1 MAGIQ
6 AMITRRKKISR
17 LPLACI
23 AASCFVWAAGALAM
37 AEEYDSGLDP
47 LPYRLPA
54 EFDPALQTGFV
65 EPTATDDRL
74 AALEAEVKR
83 LSSADEKRRA
93 DAAKKP
99 TFQIG
104 GQLQTDYLYFGQDAD
119 SREAFGDIND
129 GVNFRR
135 ARLTARGDAFEQVEY
150 AIGFDFALPG
160 RPSFLDVFVGMH
172 DLPILGHARVGHFF
186 EPFSLERVTQNRYNT
201 FMERS
206 LADVFAPARNTGF
219 NAYDTY
225 GNDEN
230 GTWSVGWFASNSDN
244 FGDQFM
250 DAGGQALTGR
260 LTWLPFYDEA
270 SSGRS
275 YVHVGGGYSYRTPPN
290 GNLIFAP
297 FPEAR
302 PGTPTLSSVQPLV
315 STGLISAE
323 HNQLFGAE
331 FAWIAG
337 PLSFQAEYMYVPVEQ
352 TAGPELAF
360 QGAYAYVSYF
370 LTGEHRPYNK
380 KLGIHDRVI
389 PFEDFFRVRTCDG
402 PVVHGRG
409 AWELAARWSYI
420 DLTDENIVGGVEH
433 NGTVG
438 LNWYLNPYTRVKWE
452 YILAQVDRPPVGDS
466 TTHIAGMRFDIDF

>member
-1 MAGIQ
+1 MPLTSIVAGC
-6 AMITRRKKISR
+6 
-17 LPLACI
+17 LLLAT
-23 AASCFVWAAGALAM
+23 GTLARGQSL
-37 AEEYDSGLDP
+37 EEGLDP

-54 EFDPALQTGFV
+54 DFDSSLQAGYV
-65 EPTATDDRL
+65 EPSATNDRL
-74 AALEAEVKR
+74 AALEAEVNR
-83 LSSADEKRRA
+83 LSSADAKRKA
-93 DAAKKP
+93 DAEKKP

-104 GQLQTDYLYFGQDAD
+104 GQLQTDYLYFGQDAE
-119 SREAFGDIND
+119 SQAALGDIND
-129 GVNFRR
+129 GVYFRR
-135 ARLTARGDAFEQVEY
+135 ARLTARGEAFETVEY

-172 DLPILGHARVGHFF
+172 DLPLLGNARVGHFF
-186 EPFSLERVTQNRYNT
+186 EPFSLNRITFNRYHT
-201 FMERS
+201 FMEHS
-206 LADVFAPARNTGF
+206 LADAFAPARNTGI

-230 GTWSVGWFASNSDN
+230 GTWSIGWFASNSDN
-244 FGDQFM
+244 YGDQFM

-270 SSGRS
+270 SEGRS
-275 YVHVGGGYSYRTPPN
+275 YIHVGGGYSYRTPPN
-290 GNLIFAP
+290 GNLFFAP

-302 PGTPTLSSVQPLV
+302 PGTPTPASVQPFV
-315 STGLISAE
+315 NTGLISAE

-331 FAWIAG
+331 LAWIAG

-352 TAGPELAF
+352 NGGPELAF
-360 QGAYAYVSYF
+360 QGAYAFVSYF

-402 PVVHGRG
+402 PIIHGRG

-433 NGTVG
+433 NGTIG

-452 YILAQVDRPPVGDS
+452 YIVAQVDRPPVGDS

>member
-1 MAGIQ
+1 MLS
-6 AMITRRKKISR
+6 RSISM
-17 LPLACI
+17 PIAPIGWI
-23 AASCFVWAAGALAM
+23 AAGCLWFAM
-37 AEEYDSGLDP
+37 AAPACGEEYDSGLDP
-47 LPYRLPA
+47 LPYRLPT
-54 EFDPALQTGFV
+54 EVDPALQTGFV
-65 EPTATDDRL
+65 EPSATDDRL

-83 LSSADEKRRA
+83 LSAVDGKRKT

-119 SREAFGDIND
+119 SRAAFGAIND
-129 GVNFRR
+129 GVYFRR
-135 ARLTARGDAFEQVEY
+135 ARFVAQGEAFEQIKY
-150 AIGFDFALPG
+150 AIGFDFSLPG

-172 DLPILGHARVGHFF
+172 DLPILGNARVGHYF
-186 EPFSLERVTQNRYNT
+186 EPFSLERLTQNRYNT

-206 LADVFAPARNTGF
+206 LADIFAPARNTGF

-225 GNDEN
+225 GAADR

-244 FGDQFM
+244 YGDQFM
-250 DAGGQALTGR
+250 DAGGQAVTGR

-270 SSGRS
+270 SDGRS
-275 YVHVGGGYSYRTPPN
+275 YVHIGGGYSYRTPPD
-290 GNLIFAP
+290 GNLSYAP

-302 PGTPTLSSVQPLV
+302 PGTPTSATVQPFV
-315 STGLISAE
+315 NTGLISAE

-352 TAGPELAF
+352 IGGPELAF

-380 KLGIHDRVI
+380 QLGFHDRVI

-409 AWELAARWSYI
+409 AWELAARWSFI

-433 NGTVG
+433 NGTLG

-452 YILAQVDRPPVGDS
+452 YIVAQVDRPPAGDS